1 MGWKAIG
8 YCWRST
14 LYHRF
19 PDIIPINQTCRHEI
33 KRALYPQGNIF
44 GLYLAHRSPHRVQL
58 DIGHC
63 RWGCRNEI
71 MCHLPVPGHQFYRI
85 RDTGGNHQKRCVGVL
100 KNRDAVSPKK
110 LVANRKGIISM
121 MTYRGLPISGRPN
134 IKGISPNRNKAKT
147 AYSIP

>member
-8 YCWRST
+8 YCRRST

-85 RDTGGNHQKRCVGVL
+85 RDTGEEDEAYREEGNHQKRCVGVR
-100 KNRDAVSPKK
+100 KEQGCRKPEKASRQQEGYHQHDDIQR
-110 LVANRKGIISM
+110 VANIRE
-121 MTYRGLPISGRPN
+121 TEHQRDQPQ
-134 IKGISPNRNKAKT
+134 
-147 AYSIP
+147 